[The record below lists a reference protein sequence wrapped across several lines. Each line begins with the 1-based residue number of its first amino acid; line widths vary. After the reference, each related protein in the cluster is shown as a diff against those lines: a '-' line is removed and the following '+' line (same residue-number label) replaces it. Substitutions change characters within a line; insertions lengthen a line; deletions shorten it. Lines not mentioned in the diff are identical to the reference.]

1 MAVRDTSALGT
12 RTIRGVMWSYASLA
26 GVRLL
31 VLASTAV
38 LARLLTPHEFGLV
51 ELALIFTTVFDALRD
66 LGFNQAL
73 IVAKPEEVDREAET
87 AFRFTLLIGVVLAAV
102 VAAISPLAADF
113 FRQPEL
119 LALLAVL
126 GLNLPLRSLGLTHYA
141 LAQRRLDFRS
151 RTGAEVAEVILR
163 GGVGIGLAVAGKGP
177 WSLVLGYLAG
187 TLAWSIALWVLVRWR
202 PSLRGPR
209 GHVSTLI
216 RFGGP
221 LTAVSLIGVG
231 MSYVDNLFV
240 GRVLGATALGTYAL
254 GYRLPEM
261 VIVEMVTAVGLV
273 LFPAFAQLDG
283 DALRRALIATSRYSM
298 LLMLPLAAALFVLA
312 GPLVAALFGPRWH
325 AAVPVV
331 RILSVG
337 FMGGPLSQVSG
348 NAFLAT
354 RRVGVM
360 LRLAVP
366 QAILLVTLIAIFV
379 DHGIAAVAAC
389 QAGTRV
395 LFAAIA
401 LVVAIR
407 VFDLSPRE
415 LWNASLP
422 AIVAT
427 AGMVAVIVPLE
438 HAIHSPWPAL
448 LACSLVGGTAYLGL
462 VWLFARDSLRALWAM
477 ARPRA
482 SV

>member
-1 MAVRDTSALGT
+1 MAEPVTSSLGS
-12 RTIRGVMWSYASLA
+12 RTLRGVAWSYASLA

-51 ELALIFTTVFDALRD
+51 ALALIFTAVFDALRD
-66 LGFNQAL
+66 LGLNQAL
-73 IVAKPEEVDREAET
+73 IVAKRQDLDREAET
-87 AFRFTLLIGVVLAAV
+87 AFRFSLAIGLLLAAV

-113 FRQPEL
+113 FHQPQL

-126 GLNLPLRSLGLTHYA
+126 GINLPLRALGLTHYA
-141 LAQRRLDFRS
+141 LAQRNLDFRS
-151 RTGAEVAEVILR
+151 RTVAEVAEVVVR
-163 GGVGIGLAVAGKGP
+163 GGVGIGFAVAGKGP

-187 TLAWSIALWVLVRWR
+187 TLAWSFALWLLVSWR
-202 PSLRGPR
+202 PSLHAPR
-209 GHVSTLI
+209 GRISTLI

-221 LTAVSLIGVG
+221 LTVISLIGVG

-254 GYRLPEM
+254 GYRVPEM
-261 VIVEMVTAVGLV
+261 VIVEIVSAVGLV

-283 DALRRALIATSRYSM
+283 AGLRRALIATSRYSM

-312 GPLVAALFGPRWH
+312 GPVVAALFGPRWH

-337 FMGGPLSQVSG
+337 FMGGPLGQVSG

-354 RRVGVM
+354 KRVGVM
-360 LRLAVP
+360 LWLAVP
-366 QAILLVTLIAIFV
+366 QGILLVTLLAIFV
-379 DHGIAAVAAC
+379 HRGIAAVAAC
-389 QAGTRV
+389 QAGTRL

-407 VFDLSPRE
+407 VFDLSPRA
-415 LWNASLP
+415 LWQASLP
-422 AIVAT
+422 AIVGT

-438 HAIHSPWPAL
+438 RAIHSPWPAL
-448 LACSLVGGTAYLGL
+448 LACSLLGGAVYLGL